1 MKKALVI
8 ILALCMVLSVTS
20 VFAKQ
25 YTLKIGH
32 SQGDQHVRHL
42 SLLAFEKMVEE
53 KTKGGIQVEIF
64 PNGGLGTEKEM
75 LEMVTLG
82 TLEGMRGGQLD
93 FLPELYI
100 FTLPFLCENQKQ
112 ASALLSSDIARK
124 ITENSVKDNMLILG
138 LGNAGGFRHFSNNV
152 RPIKTPADMAGLKM
166 RTPTGYDTIDRTF
179 KALGASTVAIPYAE
193 LYMALKT
200 GVVNG
205 QENPATNVESMKFYE
220 VQKYFTIV
228 GYQFHPDPF
237 YVNLDWFNALP
248 EEYQNILRESAQEMM
263 QVNDESIADAE
274 AKALEVIKT
283 NAEVYYPTPE
293 ELQAFKD
300 AVQSIYTEY
309 VAEGKVTQENLDA
322 MMEIVKNAGK

>member
-1 MKKALVI
+1 MKKTLVLV
-8 ILALCMVLSVTS
+8 LALCMVLSLS
-20 VFAKQ
+20 SAFAEK

-32 SQGDQHVRHL
+32 AQGEGHVRHL
-42 SLLAFEKMVEE
+42 SLLEFEKMVEE
-53 KTKGGIQVEIF
+53 KTSGDVQVELF
-64 PNGGLGTEKEM
+64 PNGALGTEKEM

-100 FTLPFLCENQKQ
+100 FTLPFLTENQAQ
-112 ASALLSSDIARK
+112 ASALLSSDIAQK
-124 ITENSVKDNMLILG
+124 ITEASVKDNMLILG

-152 RPIKTPADMAGLKM
+152 RLIKTPADMVGLKM

-200 GVVNG
+200 GVVDG

-220 VQKYFTIV
+220 VQKYFTMV

-248 EEYQNILRESAQEMM
+248 EAHQQVLRDSAKEMM
-263 QVNDESIADAE
+263 MFNDESIAAAE
-274 AKALEVIKT
+274 AKALEVISA

-293 ELQAFKD
+293 ELQLFKD
-300 AVQSIYTEY
+300 AVQVVYTEY
-309 VAEGKVTQENLDA
+309 VAEGKVSQENLDA
-322 MMEIVKNAGK
+322 MMEIIHNAN

>member
-1 MKKALVI
+1 MKKALV
-8 ILALCMVLSVTS
+8 LALALVMVLSVT
-20 VFAKQ
+20 AGIAEQ
-25 YTLKIGH
+25 YTLKVGH
-32 SQGDQHVRHL
+32 AQGEAHVRHL

-53 KTKGGIQVEIF
+53 KTNGGIQVELF
-64 PNGGLGTEKEM
+64 PNGALGTEKEM

-100 FTLPFLCENQKQ
+100 FTLPFLVENQEQ

-124 ITENSVKDNMLILG
+124 ITETSVKDNMLILG
-138 LGNAGGFRHFSNNV
+138 LGNAGGFRHFSNNA
-152 RPIKTPADMAGLKM
+152 RLIKTPADMVGLKM
-166 RTPTGYDTIDRTF
+166 RTPTGYDTINRTF

-200 GVVNG
+200 GVVDG

-220 VQKYFTIV
+220 VQKYFTMV

-237 YVNLDWFNALP
+237 YVNLDWFNSLP
-248 EEYQNILRESAQEMM
+248 EDFQQIVRESAVEMM
-263 QVNDESIADAE
+263 LVNDQSIAAAE
-274 AKALEVIKT
+274 AKALEVIKA
-283 NAEVYYPTPE
+283 NAEVYYPTAE

-300 AVQSIYTEY
+300 AVQGIYAEY
-309 VAEGKVTQENLDA
+309 VTEGKVTQENLDT
-322 MMEIVKNAGK
+322 MREIIKGAGN